1 MKKKKNTNKTIEP
14 SSSPLDKKISNKL
27 NPKSLKK
34 KPTERIA
41 VFKKQ
46 NEVLEMLHFQ
56 QKIGW
61 NIWDERKFM
70 EELLNT
76 RFNFFLVAYTLFF
89 AVTFQLSTPG
99 AKLELALVAFCV
111 LFLLWLAIL
120 RIYDKLIIIAKILF
134 NMPGDLS
141 VLHIVRTEI
150 SIASK
155 VPIKKEVLTLIYV
168 YVPLFCLISLVVRI
182 LEAVF
187 ELFFCIS

>member
-61 NIWDERKFM
+61 NIWDERK
-70 EELLNT
+70 L
-76 RFNFFLVAYTLFF
+76 
-89 AVTFQLSTPG
+89 
-99 AKLELALVAFCV
+99 
-111 LFLLWLAIL
+111 
-120 RIYDKLIIIAKILF
+120 
-134 NMPGDLS
+134 
-141 VLHIVRTEI
+141 
-150 SIASK
+150 
-155 VPIKKEVLTLIYV
+155 
-168 YVPLFCLISLVVRI
+168 
-182 LEAVF
+182 
-187 ELFFCIS
+187 

>member
-1 MKKKKNTNKTIEP
+1 MF
-14 SSSPLDKKISNKL
+14 ISRDN
-27 NPKSLKK
+27 
-34 KPTERIA
+34 
-41 VFKKQ
+41 
-46 NEVLEMLHFQ
+46 
-56 QKIGW
+56 
-61 NIWDERKFM
+61 
-70 EELLNT
+70 
-76 RFNFFLVAYTLFF
+76 
-89 AVTFQLSTPG
+89 
-99 AKLELALVAFCV
+99 
-111 LFLLWLAIL
+111 
-120 RIYDKLIIIAKILF
+120 KLIIIAKILF